1 MPAAEPIESRIA
13 AKTVRDEH
21 GCLVWTA
28 WTEDGYGRVWFGRRM
43 ERVHRVVWTLAN
55 GAIPPDRMI
64 DHLCHNRACC
74 ELSHLR
80 LVTKS
85 QNMQNRVGAPA
96 HSTTGVRG
104 VRLHPNGKYQ
114 VRVGVNGRRYSCG
127 YYSTLAEAAE
137 VAERMRAKLQDPIP
151 EIPLTRWAG

>member
-1 MPAAEPIESRIA
+1 MGIEIPIEQRIA
-13 AKTVRDEH
+13 AKTNRDES

-28 WTEDGYGRVWFGRRM
+28 WIEDGYGRVWFDGHM
-43 ERVHRVVWTLAN
+43 ERVHRVVWILAN
-55 GAIPPDRMI
+55 GPIPEGLQI

-85 QNMQNRVGAPA
+85 QNMQNRAGAPA

-114 VRVGVNGRRYSCG
+114 VRVAANGIRHSCG
-127 YYSTLAEAAE
+127 YYESLDEAAE
-137 VAERMRAKLQDPIP
+137 VAERMRLELQDPIP
-151 EIPLTRWAG
+151 SIAA